1 MRRNVLDTVEDHAVF
16 VAEDDVAVLAHQFY
30 DQELLTGIAHLIAV
44 FQLKF
49 YNTFH
54 AGLADTADAG
64 TADMLAEK
72 HTEVRRGERA
82 WFVFASKIDQRKRST
97 GRVYSSLFCPSFLYV
112 KAVRHFLAGRSWRY
126 VRRPKYV
133 LIPERLL
140 RL

>member
-30 DQELLTGIAHLIAV
+30 DQEFLTGIAHLIAV
-44 FQLKF
+44 FQFKF
-49 YNTFH
+49 HNTFH

-97 GRVYSSLFCPSFLYV
+97 GRDKKPALAVCSLSGDH
-112 KAVRHFLAGRSWRY
+112 KS
-126 VRRPKYV
+126 
-133 LIPERLL
+133 I
-140 RL
+140 

>member
-1 MRRNVLDTVEDHAVF
+1 MADRFDEFCLCDRQRVRFLLCVRKKIISSRKNLTDRTHMRRNVLDTVEDHAVF

-82 WFVFASKIDQRKRST
+82 WFV
-97 GRVYSSLFCPSFLYV
+97 LPV
-112 KAVRHFLAGRSWRY
+112 K
-126 VRRPKYV
+126 
-133 LIPERLL
+133 
-140 RL
+140 